1 MFTLFRLIPVRE
13 ALSAQLPVLVAA
25 FAVAELFYK
34 FGSFMLECLA
44 FLATWFVFDLIVHVV
59 RRQGGQRAG
68 APDSRT

>member
-13 ALSAQLPVLVAA
+13 ALTAQIPVLVAA

-44 FLATWFVFDLIVHVV
+44 FLATWFVFDLVVHLA
-59 RRQGGQRAG
+59 RRQIGLMAN
-68 APDSRT
+68 AVDSGS

>member
-13 ALSAQLPVLVAA
+13 ALTAQIPVLVAA

-44 FLATWFVFDLIVHVV
+44 FLATWFAFDLVVHLV
-59 RRQGGQRAG
+59 RRQIGLT
-68 APDSRT
+68 PDAVDSGS

>member
-13 ALSAQLPVLVAA
+13 ALTAQIPVLVAA

-44 FLATWFVFDLIVHVV
+44 FLATWFVFDLVVHLV
-59 RRQGGQRAG
+59 RRQVGQA
-68 APDSRT
+68 ANAVDSGS